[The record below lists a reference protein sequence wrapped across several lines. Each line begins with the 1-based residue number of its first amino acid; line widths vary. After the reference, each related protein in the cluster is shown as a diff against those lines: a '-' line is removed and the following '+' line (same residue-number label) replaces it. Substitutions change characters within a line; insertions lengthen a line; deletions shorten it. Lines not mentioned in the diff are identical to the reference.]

1 MVASELSER
10 SDPLKL
16 QHLLSPLVELLWMR
30 ITYEGANE
38 RADHSTAVAVV
49 AANKGIGGDG
59 GIKVIVIL
67 PREVECGGEGVVN
80 VAGRAE
86 LAADNDAVV
95 LASPCGGPL
104 GREPVPGRMHHGLAQ
119 WDILREI
126 NKQTSEAISG
136 AKHIA
141 VPVRQGHVA
150 LHGLSD
156 LFSIEAA
163 VLPLAGE
170 GRD

>member
-1 MVASELSER
+1 MSVR
-10 SDPLKL
+10 SGLLKL
-16 QHLLSPLVELLWMR
+16 VHLLSPLVELLWMR

-38 RADHSTAVAVV
+38 RADYSTAVAVV
-49 AANKGIGGDG
+49 TTDKGIGGDG
-59 GIKVIVIL
+59 GIEVVVIL

-156 LFSIEAA
+156 FLSIEAA